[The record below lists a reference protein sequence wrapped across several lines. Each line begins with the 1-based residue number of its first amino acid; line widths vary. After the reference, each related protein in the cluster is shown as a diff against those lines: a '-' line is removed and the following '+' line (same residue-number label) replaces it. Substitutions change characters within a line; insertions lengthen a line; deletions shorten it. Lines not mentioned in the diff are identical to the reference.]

1 MTYVALVIP
10 LVLAYIAYVWYL
22 MDGRKIGAEDINDTK
37 AY

>member
-10 LVLAYIAYVWYL
+10 LVLAYIAWVWRQ
-22 MDGRKIGAEDINDTK
+22 MDARPISAGDIEGRK

>member
-10 LVLAYIAYVWYL
+10 LVLAYIIYVWYL
-22 MDGRKIGAEDINDTK
+22 MDARKIGVEDINDTK